1 MSAGLNVH
9 KKHVIEYDYSG
20 WFSNDLR
27 NFINILR
34 NLNIPFTS
42 NDEETEFEIEREDL
56 SKGIETL
63 KMVDRGEETD
73 VYVDDLTMCLNDEN
87 ITLKELIACFKWL
100 ISKSDKKNTSI
111 YISYF

>member
-9 KKHVIEYDYSG
+9 KKHVIEYDNSG
-20 WFSNDLR
+20 WFSNDPR

-34 NLNIPFTS
+34 NLDVPFTS

-56 SKGIETL
+56 LKGIETL

-73 VYVDDLTMCLNDEN
+73 VYVDDLTMCLDDEN
-87 ITLKELIACFKWL
+87 ITLNELIACFKWL
-100 ISKSDKKNTSI
+100 INKSDKKNTSI